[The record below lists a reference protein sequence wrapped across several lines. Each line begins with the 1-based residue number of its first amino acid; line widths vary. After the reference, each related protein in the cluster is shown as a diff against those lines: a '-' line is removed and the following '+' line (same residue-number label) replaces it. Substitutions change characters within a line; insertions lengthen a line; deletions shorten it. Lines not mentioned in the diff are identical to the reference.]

1 MLTKEDLLA
10 IGSLMDEKLEAG
22 LKPIKADIT
31 EIKDRLSNVE
41 GRLAELVKPLEGR
54 LGANERAT
62 KELGILVENE
72 TNRAINLLFEGHK
85 SLKQMIE
92 GRLVTKEQQENSEAR
107 IFALEEVSKRHT
119 VQIEELQK
127 KTG

>member
-31 EIKDRLSNVE
+31 EMKGEIKGLKERVP
-41 GRLAELVKPLEGR
+41 KLEMTT
-54 LGANERAT
+54 EHQ
-62 KELGILVENE
+62 ID
-72 TNRAINLLFEGHK
+72 RAIKLLGEGHER
-85 SLKQMIE
+85 LKQMIE

>member
-1 MLTKEDLLA
+1 MT
-10 IGSLMDEKLEAG
+10 
-22 LKPIKADIT
+22 T
-31 EIKDRLSNVE
+31 EHQID
-41 GRLAELVKPLEGR
+41 
-54 LGANERAT
+54 
-62 KELGILVENE
+62 
-72 TNRAINLLFEGHK
+72 RAIKLLGEGHER
-85 SLKQMIE
+85 LKQMIE